1 MKLISVLEKLKN
13 GHLTKDTEGT
23 EVMSLSQGGLQSSN
37 DLILLTG
44 ATGYVGGRLL
54 RALEQE
60 GRKVRCLARHPEA
73 FFRRVSPNT
82 TVVAGDVLDTKSLCA
97 AMDGVHTA
105 FYLVH
110 SMSSKEGFEEED
122 RRAAASFGAAA
133 LRAGVKKVIYLG
145 GLGQGNGLS
154 AHLRSRQEVGRILR
168 ESGTPTIEF
177 RASIIIGSGSF
188 SFELIRALVDQL
200 PIMITPRWVITPTQP
215 ISIEDVID
223 YLTQAID
230 SDAKESRIFEIGGAD
245 RVSYGQLMKEYARQ
259 RGLKR
264 VMIPVPVLSPRLSS
278 LWLGLLTPVFAR
290 IGRELVEG
298 LRNETVVQDESALK
312 VFPIRPRGVRESL
325 QRALVNEDRD
335 FAETRWSDAFSSSGS
350 KQRSGGLQFGRR
362 LVDSRAAHMPCPPEV
377 AFRAVE
383 RLGGATGW
391 YFADWI
397 WTLRGL
403 MDLAV
408 GGVGMR
414 RGRRD
419 PDHVLPGDTIDCWR
433 VEGVEPGR
441 LLRLTAEMRL
451 PGRAWLQFE
460 LERDGSGSTL
470 RQTAIFDPLG
480 LMGRLYWYFSYPFH
494 LFIFPGMLRGIVAA
508 ARKTG

>member
-1 MKLISVLEKLKN
+1 
-13 GHLTKDTEGT
+13 
-23 EVMSLSQGGLQSSN
+23 MSESQGNRERSN

-60 GRKVRCLARHPEA
+60 GRRVRCLVRHPEA
-73 FFRRVSPNT
+73 LLRRLAPTT
-82 TVVAGDVLDTKSLCA
+82 TVVAGDVQDPKSVYA
-97 AMDGVHTA
+97 AMKGVKTA

-110 SMSSKEGFEEED
+110 SMSSKKGFEEED
-122 RRAAASFGAAA
+122 RRAAAAFGAAA
-133 LRAGVKKVIYLG
+133 LRAGVKKIIYLG
-145 GLGQGNGLS
+145 GLGQGDGLS

-177 RASIIIGSGSF
+177 RASIILGSGSF
-188 SFELIRALVDQL
+188 SFEMIRALVERL
-200 PIMITPRWVITPTQP
+200 PIMIAPRWVKTPTQP
-215 ISIEDVID
+215 ISIEDVIA
-223 YLTQAID
+223 YLMLAID
-230 SDAKESRIFEIGGAD
+230 LDLEESRIFEIGGAD
-245 RVSYGQLMKEYARQ
+245 RVSYGHLMKEYACQ

-264 VMIPVPVLSPRLSS
+264 LMIPVPVLSPRLSS
-278 LWLGLLTPVFAR
+278 LWLGLVTPVFAR

-298 LRNETVVQDESALK
+298 LRNETVVQDESALHA
-312 VFPIRPRGVRESL
+312 FPIRPRGVRESL
-325 QRALVNEDRD
+325 QRALMNEDRD
-335 FAETRWSDAFSSSGS
+335 FAETRWSDAFSSGGS
-350 KQRSGGLQFGRR
+350 EKKWGGVQFGRR
-362 LVDSRAAHMPCPPEV
+362 FVDSRAMHMPYPPEKT
-377 AFRAVE
+377 FRTVE

-391 YFADWI
+391 YFGDWI
-397 WTLRGL
+397 WSLRGL

-419 PDHVLPGDTIDCWR
+419 PEHVLPGDTIDCWR
-433 VEGVEPGR
+433 VEAVEPSR

-460 LERDGSGSTL
+460 LEPDGSGTRL

-480 LMGRLYWYFSYPFH
+480 LMGRLYWYLSYPLH
-494 LFIFPGMLRGIVAA
+494 QLIFQGMLRGIVKA
-508 ARKTG
+508 TGEA